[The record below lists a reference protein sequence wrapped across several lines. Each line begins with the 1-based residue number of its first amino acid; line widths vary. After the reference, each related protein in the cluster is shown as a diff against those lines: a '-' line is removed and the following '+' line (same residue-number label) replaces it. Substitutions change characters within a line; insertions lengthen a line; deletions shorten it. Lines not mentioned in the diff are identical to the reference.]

1 MGLDCGPGGLG
12 LGRGALGFVFEFEPR
27 FEAEFYLIIA
37 SFLATALPSPP
48 PRGLQVECVL
58 QPLAATP
65 SPPGL
70 QVQGPLPQNLF
81 GDPELQNVKGNTS
94 N

>member
-1 MGLDCGPGGLG
+1 MNLQD
-12 LGRGALGFVFEFEPR
+12 
-27 FEAEFYLIIA
+27 
-37 SFLATALPSPP
+37 FLELSCPSPR
-48 PRGLQVECVL
+48 PRGLQVKYVL